1 MRKTTIGAT
10 ALLLVATTAGA
21 SQAQDALSQHLSP
34 AFISCYQ
41 RASGNIV
48 QTDVCAS
55 REVGAQDDRLNKA
68 YQQVMRQLRSDPT
81 AHDQLRSD
89 ERRWIAER
97 DYSCKVNG
105 NTVNAACVVIK
116 TAARADA
123 LESRVR
129 F

>member
-1 MRKTTIGAT
+1 MQRLIRGAAVLVIAT
-10 ALLLVATTAGA
+10 AAAGA
-21 SQAQDALSQHLSP
+21 GRAEESLSSHLSP
-34 AFISCYQ
+34 AFVSCYQ
-41 RASGNIV
+41 RAGGNIV

-55 REVGAQDDRLNKA
+55 REVGSQDDRLNKA
-68 YQQVMRQLRSDPT
+68 YQQVMRQLRTDPV

-89 ERRWIAER
+89 ERRWISER

-105 NTVNAACVVIK
+105 DTVNSACVVIK

-123 LESRVR
+123 LESRIR

>member
-1 MRKTTIGAT
+1 MRKLLTGAA
-10 ALLLVATTAGA
+10 ALVLTTAAA
-21 SQAQDALSQHLSP
+21 SAGQAQESLSSHLSP
-34 AFISCYQ
+34 AFVSCYQ

-55 REVGAQDDRLNKA
+55 REVDSQDDRLNKA
-68 YQQVMRQLRSDPT
+68 YQQVMRQLRTDSA

-105 NTVNAACVVIK
+105 NTVNSACVVIK
-116 TAARADA
+116 TTARADE
-123 LESRVR
+123 LKSRVH